1 MNKIALGILSI
12 IVLGSSPLAFA
23 DIDEKLEFAGTL
35 EETLGH
41 FWALEMNLDESNSEL
56 ALIHAT
62 HPISELYETMS
73 AHLEANPEF
82 NQKLEQTLLELKDN
96 ASTGVTRINAQSAI
110 DDAKEIIQEARD
122 IVIGEELSN
131 DSSFKAKL
139 INGLLET
146 SKVEYREAI
155 EDGIIVEVAEFQDGS
170 AFIWRS
176 QQIFE
181 EIRNDI
187 ESSGDIDDAYIEIW
201 LAYDQRADP
210 SEVTQLVDAITK
222 EFEILSGVESTDSEH
237 MEEVFGSDSSIVVE
251 LDETLSMDTNDPDKT
266 DETPSMETD
275 KTDETPLAP
284 LKQINEGVEAE
295 DIQCKETFELIF
307 KSSGQPACV
316 KTSSVQKLVSWGW
329 TQ

>member
-1 MNKIALGILSI
+1 MNKIALWILSI
-12 IVLGSSPLAFA
+12 IVLVSSPLAFA
-23 DIDEKLEFAGTL
+23 DSDTDAKLEFAGTL

-73 AHLEANPEF
+73 VYLEANPEF
-82 NQKLEQTLLELKDN
+82 NEKLEQTLLELKDN
-96 ASTGVTRINAQSAI
+96 ASTSVTRNDAQSAI

-131 DSSFKAKL
+131 DSAFKAQL

-146 SKVEYREAI
+146 SKVEYTEAI
-155 EDGIIVEVAEFQDGS
+155 ENGEIIEMAEFQDGS

-181 EIRNDI
+181 EIRSDVA
-187 ESSGDIDDAYIEIW
+187 SSGKVNDTYVEIW
-201 LAYDQRADP
+201 EAYEQRHTP
-210 SEVTQLVDAITK
+210 EQVNILVDELIA
-222 EFEILSGVESTDSEH
+222 EFEIISGVESEESSH
-237 MEEVFGSDSSIVVE
+237 MEEVFGEESSITVDLE
-251 LDETLSMDTNDPDKT
+251 ESIRLTTEEPEKIDLTL
-266 DETPSMETD
+266 
-275 KTDETPLAP
+275 LAP
-284 LKQINEGVEAE
+284 SKQIKEGVEPKN
-295 DIQCKETFELIF
+295 IQCKKSLELIF

-316 KTSSVQKLVSWGW
+316 KETSVQKLISWGW

>member
-131 DSSFKAKL
+131 DSAFKAQL

-146 SKVEYREAI
+146 SKVEYKEAI
-155 EDGIIVEVAEFQDGS
+155 EDGLIVEMAEFQDGS
-170 AFIWRS
+170 AFVWRS

-181 EIRNDI
+181 EIRSDVGTSGKVSDI
-187 ESSGDIDDAYIEIW
+187 YAQIWEAYE
-201 LAYDQRADP
+201 QRDSPAQ
-210 SEVTQLVDAITK
+210 VTLLVDEAIA
-222 EFEILSGVESTDSEH
+222 EFEIVSGIASEESSH
-237 MEEVFGSDSSIVVE
+237 MEEVFGEEPSITVD
-251 LDETLSMDTNDPDKT
+251 LDESLGLVSDEPEKT
-266 DETPSMETD
+266 DLA
-275 KTDETPLAP
+275 PLAP
-284 LKQINEGVEAE
+284 SKQIKGGVEAKN
-295 DIQCKETFELIF
+295 IQCKESLELIF
-307 KSSGQPACV
+307 KSSGEPACV
-316 KTSSVQKLVSWGW
+316 KETSVQKLITWGW

>member
-1 MNKIALGILSI
+1 MNIIALGILSI
-12 IVLGSSPLAFA
+12 IVLVSSPLAFA
-23 DIDEKLEFAGTL
+23 DSDRDLKLEFAGTL

-41 FWALEMNLDESNSEL
+41 FWALEMNLDEANSEL
-56 ALIHAT
+56 ALVHAT
-62 HPISELYETMS
+62 HPMAELFETMS
-73 AHLEANPEF
+73 VHLEDNPEF
-82 NQKLEQTLLELKDN
+82 EAKLEQTLLELKDK
-96 ASTGVTRINAQSAI
+96 ASTGVTRSDAQSAI

-122 IVIGEELSN
+122 IVIGDELSN

-237 MEEVFGSDSSIVVE
+237 MEEVFGSNSSIVVE
-251 LDETLSMDTNDPDKT
+251 LDETLSMDTNDPD
-266 DETPSMETD
+266 ETPSMETN
-275 KTDETPLAP
+275 KIDEIPLAP

>member
-12 IVLGSSPLAFA
+12 IILGSSPLAFA
-23 DIDEKLEFAGTL
+23 DSDTDTKLEFAGTL

-73 AHLEANPEF
+73 LHLEANPEF
-82 NQKLEQTLLELKDN
+82 NEKLEQTLLELKGN
-96 ASTGVTRINAQSAI
+96 ASTSVTRSDAQSAI

-122 IVIGEELSN
+122 IVIGEELSE
-131 DSSFKAKL
+131 DSAFKAQL

-146 SKVEYREAI
+146 SKVEYTEAI
-155 EDGIIVEVAEFQDGS
+155 ENGEIVEMAEFQDGS

-181 EIRNDI
+181 EIRSDVA
-187 ESSGDIDDAYIEIW
+187 SSGKVNDTYVEIW
-201 LAYDQRADP
+201 EAYEQRHTP
-210 SEVTQLVDAITK
+210 EQVTILVDELIA
-222 EFEILSGVESTDSEH
+222 EFEIVSGVESEESSH
-237 MEEVFGSDSSIVVE
+237 MEEVFGEESSITVNLEESIVLTTE
-251 LDETLSMDTNDPDKT
+251 EPEKT
-266 DETPSMETD
+266 ES
-275 KTDETPLAP
+275 TPLAP
-284 LKQINEGVEAE
+284 SKQIKEGVEPKN
-295 DIQCKETFELIF
+295 IQCKESLELIF

-316 KTSSVQKLVSWGW
+316 KETSVQKLISWGW